1 MNEVS
6 LSFNKKGGLVNDVK
20 DLLLGIKLV
29 LEDWKRWDA
38 WDESAHLHSIL
49 SVRLPQRRRMID
61 V

>member
-29 LEDWKRWDA
+29 LED
-38 WDESAHLHSIL
+38 
-49 SVRLPQRRRMID
+49 
-61 V
+61 

>member
-1 MNEVS
+1 
-6 LSFNKKGGLVNDVK
+6 VNDVK